1 MKTCRDCKRF
11 IGLYRVESKD
21 LNGNPLVWN
30 EFRCN
35 RKDIP
40 CKEQTF
46 SEQACMLNNDGIY
59 RCYQSVNND
68 GVRCAS
74 ECIRFIE
81 KTKQSDLF

>member
-11 IGLYRVESKD
+11 IGLFRVESKD
-21 LNGNPLVWN
+21 QNGKPLVWN

-40 CKEQTF
+40 YKLQTF
-46 SEQACMLNNDGIY
+46 SEQACMLKNDGIF
-59 RCYQSVNND
+59 RSYQSVNND
-68 GVRCAS
+68 GVNCAS
-74 ECIRFIE
+74 ECIRFVE